1 MDLPVVVYILF
12 IEFFLVI
19 AIINFTTNRFLILLL
34 HVVIVNQ
41 NYTIQLSFS
50 FFVEYCPFS
59 YYLVNSLFFLRK
71 FR

>member
-19 AIINFTTNRFLILLL
+19 DIINFTTNRFLILLL
-34 HVVIVNQ
+34 VIVNQ